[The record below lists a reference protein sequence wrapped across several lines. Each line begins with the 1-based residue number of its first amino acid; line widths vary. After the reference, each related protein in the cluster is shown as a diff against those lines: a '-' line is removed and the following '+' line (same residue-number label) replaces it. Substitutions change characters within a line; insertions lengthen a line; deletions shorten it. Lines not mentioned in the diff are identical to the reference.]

1 VVRQDFPSFPVLL
14 DDADELFPTFD
25 SISMISESVITGKP
39 TGIVPAEMSFIGRI
53 ALGRQVAEGNPRRD
67 LRRFSDHLLVNR
79 LAGTIEKPLASKADN
94 PAVAAAIE
102 VRTILER
109 LIGELPAR

>member
-1 VVRQDFPSFPVLL
+1 MVRNEFPRFPVLL
-14 DDADELFPTFD
+14 ADADELFPSAD

-39 TGIVPAEMSFIGRI
+39 TGIVPAEMSLIGRI
-53 ALGRQVAEGNPRRD
+53 ALGRRVTKGNRRRD
-67 LRRFSDHLLVNR
+67 LRRFSDHLLESR
-79 LAGTIEKPLASKADN
+79 LAGTIEKPLASKTDN

-109 LIGELPAR
+109 LNGELPA

>member
-1 VVRQDFPSFPVLL
+1 MCV
-14 DDADELFPTFD
+14 
-25 SISMISESVITGKP
+25 
-39 TGIVPAEMSFIGRI
+39 IGRI
-53 ALGRQVAEGNPRRD
+53 ALGRLVAEGKPCGD

-79 LAGTIEKPLASKADN
+79 LAGTIEKPLASKTDN

-109 LIGELPAR
+109 LNGELPA